1 MIAEFEQLGQLGA
14 DLTELRLD
22 YIGRSVDLRR
32 LLAKRHT
39 PVLITCRRREDGG
52 RWDRTEGERLMI
64 LRSAIASGVEFV
76 DLEEDIAG
84 NIPRYG
90 STKRIVSLHNFDE
103 TPDNLPE
110 IHSRLAKLDADIV
123 KIATMANSFNDCVRM
138 MELVQ
143 QSKIPTIG
151 LCMGEIGMVTRILGL
166 RLGAPLTYCALST
179 ERKLAPGQLSFHQMK
194 DLYRTKAINAQ
205 TRIFG
210 VVADPVAQSHSPLI
224 HNTGFVHHGLNACY
238 LPFRVPEQDLD
249 LFMDWC
255 RQTGV
260 SGLSVTIPHKEAML
274 KLVTEAESAAVEIG
288 ALNTVVFR
296 PTGTVAYNTDYR
308 AAMDCLI
315 AALRTQNAARN
326 VTRSDEDLLVGR
338 DVLLLGAGGVA
349 KAIGYGV
356 KQRGALVTVTSRT
369 EQRGM
374 ELADSLQGRFVPW
387 SERHSLTPGILVN
400 CSPLGMH
407 PDVDSTPFKIERGFS
422 PDTIVFDTVYNPE
435 NTVLIKSAK
444 SAGCM
449 HISGLDMFV
458 RQAAYQYKL
467 FTGQEA
473 PSALLRETIKK
484 ATSPVNF

>member
-1 MIAEFEQLGQLGA
+1 
-14 DLTELRLD
+14 
-22 YIGRSVDLRR
+22 
-32 LLAKRHT
+32 
-39 PVLITCRRREDGG
+39 
-52 RWDRTEGERLMI
+52 
-64 LRSAIASGVEFV
+64 
-76 DLEEDIAG
+76 
-84 NIPRYG
+84 
-90 STKRIVSLHNFDE
+90 
-103 TPDNLPE
+103 
-110 IHSRLAKLDADIV
+110 
-123 KIATMANSFNDCVRM
+123 
-138 MELVQ
+138 
-143 QSKIPTIG
+143 
-151 LCMGEIGMVTRILGL
+151 
-166 RLGAPLTYCALST
+166 
-179 ERKLAPGQLSFHQMK
+179 
-194 DLYRTKAINAQ
+194 
-205 TRIFG
+205 
-210 VVADPVAQSHSPLI
+210 
-224 HNTGFVHHGLNACY
+224 
-238 LPFRVPEQDLD
+238 
-249 LFMDWC
+249 
-255 RQTGV
+255 
-260 SGLSVTIPHKEAML
+260 
-274 KLVTEAESAAVEIG
+274 
-288 ALNTVVFR
+288 
-296 PTGTVAYNTDYR
+296 
-308 AAMDCLI
+308 MDCLI

-326 VTRSDEDLLVGR
+326 VTRCDEDLLVGR